1 MDIIILSACDYDM
14 LTSMWSAVL
23 AVPTSQNGRN
33 NATKSID
40 VTEFFRRVKL
50 FLKRALNKT

>member
-14 LTSMWSAVL
+14 LTSTWSAVL

-40 VTEFFRRVKL
+40 VTEFFRRET
-50 FLKRALNKT
+50 FP